1 MIKTAGRSPT
11 KWRQKSVN
19 NAGQG
24 AAERKKRKRLKLGG
38 VEAHDCSVG

>member
-11 KWRQKSVN
+11 KRRQTSGR

-24 AAERKKRKRLKLGG
+24 AAERKKHKRLKLGE
-38 VEAHDCSVG
+38 VKAYNCSVG